1 MAGITRR
8 DLTGYS
14 EVRLVVMKL
23 GTAGAAASVIRAK
36 YITAF
41 NATVGNWVQLGT
53 SDVVVA
59 INSTN
64 QIRETAW
71 IPLATAAK
79 ADVFLGIAMQGGDA
93 ALDPIVGSVSLQ
105 FR

>member
-1 MAGITRR
+1 MTRK
-8 DLTGYS
+8 DLSTYTQ
-14 EVRLVVMKL
+14 VRLVLMKL

-41 NATVGNWVQLGT
+41 STTVGSWLQLGT

-59 INSTN
+59 INNTN
-64 QIRETAW
+64 QIRESAW
-71 IPLATAAK
+71 IDLAAGAK
-79 ADVFLGIAMQGGDA
+79 ADVYLGIAMQGGDA
-93 ALDPIVGSVSLQ
+93 ALDPIVGNVALE